1 MSKRSRPMPLPDPAV
16 SAAQSSLASL
26 LMQEV
31 VSRSVAAPEPAV
43 AAPVVETARKQ
54 PPAVTPEPEAVEATD
69 SELDGLTVQD
79 STWGEWE
86 AALDEQDASSG
97 HASRPASLRRR

>member
-1 MSKRSRPMPLPDPAV
+1 MPLPDPAV
-16 SAAQSSLASL
+16 TAAENSLASL
-26 LMQEV
+26 LMQEI
-31 VSRSVAAPEPAV
+31 VSRAVPAHETEL
-43 AAPVVETARKQ
+43 PVPVIEADLLR
-54 PPAVTPEPEAVEATD
+54 PPAVTSEPQAVEATD

-97 HASRPASLRRR
+97 HASRPTPLRR